1 MGALSQLLPF
11 LLMFVVFYFFFIRP
25 QQNKQK
31 EQNNFVN
38 NLQKGDEVVTSSGI
52 IGKITKI
59 EEQSV
64 QLEIEGKTFLKF
76 LKSTV
81 SKEMTDAFKKSEATV

>member
-31 EQNNFVN
+31 DQNNFVN

-59 EEQSV
+59 EDQSV

-81 SKEMTDAFKKSEATV
+81 SKEMTDAYKKSEATA